1 MSATLVTELER
12 LADAL
17 GGAAGAESPISL
29 AAVAERVA
37 KAMGV
42 RPDEV
47 AILSVSGRLRQLQ
60 FLSPEKLRNV
70 GSIPVS
76 STSSLAARTARESRS
91 EIVNNFPNTRHA
103 SVFEGVPMEGR
114 DTVDAIQKIMSAP
127 ILANG
132 RVIGVLQI
140 SRKGTSPRT
149 AGPDFTQEELGKVLA
164 LCRPLGKLLPHFAA
178 E

>member
-1 MSATLVTELER
+1 MNATLVTELER

-17 GGAAGAESPISL
+17 GGETGAECPVSL
-29 AAVAERVA
+29 ATVAERVA
-37 KAMGV
+37 NAMGV

-47 AILSVSGRLRQLQ
+47 AILSISGRSRQLQ

-76 STSSLAARTARESRS
+76 STSSLAARTARENRP

-103 SVFEGVPMEGR
+103 SVFEGVLLEGR
-114 DTVDAIQKIMSAP
+114 DTAYAIQKIISAP
-127 ILANG
+127 ILAEG
-132 RVIGVLQI
+132 KVIGVLQI
-140 SRKGTSPRT
+140 SRKGTSLRA
-149 AGPDFTQEELGKVLA
+149 AGPDFTPEELGRALA

-178 E
+178 A